1 MPSMVNNGSRT
12 SHPTNMQITDIQKE
26 LQITILGY

>member
-1 MPSMVNNGSRT
+1 MVNNGLRT
-12 SHPTNMQITDIQKE
+12 PYPTSMQITDIQKE